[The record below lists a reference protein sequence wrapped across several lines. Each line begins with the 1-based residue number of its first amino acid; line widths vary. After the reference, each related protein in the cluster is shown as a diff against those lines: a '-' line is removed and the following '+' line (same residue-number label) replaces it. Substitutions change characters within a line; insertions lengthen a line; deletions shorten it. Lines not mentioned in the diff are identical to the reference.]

1 MSRGAGRLA
10 NRGCAGRVRGE
21 WEWCWVG
28 TGHDA
33 RSSGLPP
40 LPIMPKSAYHPST
53 PFRRLPLRPVVWVR
67 TSLVDLQ
74 RLPAEVTA
82 DIGYTLHL
90 VQLDEYPES
99 AKLLRGD
106 LGGLVELIADHGGN
120 AYRAVFTVKLRHAIY
135 VLHVFQKKSTH
146 GIATS
151 RRDIELIKSRLS
163 VARELD
169 AERDLDS
176 EEPR

>member
-1 MSRGAGRLA
+1 M
-10 NRGCAGRVRGE
+10 
-21 WEWCWVG
+21 
-28 TGHDA
+28 
-33 RSSGLPP
+33 
-40 LPIMPKSAYHPST
+40 
-53 PFRRLPLRPVVWVR
+53 
-67 TSLVDLQ
+67 VDLQ

-151 RRDIELIKSRLS
+151 RRDVELIKSRLS